1 MQVHRLA
8 VNALLKSDL
17 VSEMEGGGFL
27 GFEQGVNSRGSSLND
42 NGSFDENNGC
52 AQAFRV
58 LKQLIK
64 RCLHDARNSGN
75 IYADSILQHL
85 SWWLCRYHYVTSCYY
100 IFNLFLS

>member
-27 GFEQGVNSRGSSLND
+27 GVNSRGSSLND

-64 RCLHDARNSGN
+64 RLLHDACNSGN

-85 SWWLCRYHYVTSCYY
+85 SWWLRRYHYI
-100 IFNLFLS
+100 IFNLFLNC